1 MNFYI
6 NLSYEE
12 IDKLMELTG
21 MWYDYDEI
29 ESDDINDMIQLLLS
43 QL

>member
-1 MNFYI
+1 MDFYI